1 MSLRLNYVDKE
12 SLQFVCAKKIT
23 PLRGRR
29 EYSIYIKNTTRSDTA
44 VRVALQYKLF
54 VQVHIAM

>member
-12 SLQFVCAKKIT
+12 SLQFAHAKKIT

-29 EYSIYIKNTTRSDTA
+29 EYSIYIKNTTRTDVSCP
-44 VRVALQYKLF
+44 RCLE
-54 VQVHIAM
+54 I